1 MKKGE
6 KILFIIALI
15 IAAAALLFACFSA
28 YFGIYFVVLKL
39 GGAQPLSTALTG
51 LLFILVTFISWSLSL
66 LSLPFFILSPVRS
79 EQKCVRRASLV
90 LLCVLGGFFVLNA
103 CLLIVVI

>member
-1 MKKGE
+1 MKKRE

-15 IAAAALLFACFSA
+15 VAAAALLFACFSA
-28 YFGIYFVVLKL
+28 YFGIYFVVLRV
-39 GGAQPLSTALTG
+39 GGTEQLSMALTG

-79 EQKCVRRASLV
+79 EQKCIRRASLV
-90 LLCVLGGFFVLNA
+90 LLCLLGGFFVLNA